1 MPALQLDHIGFL
13 TASLEHSIAA
23 WRRLGFSVT
32 SPRVL
37 WQTAGAETVPR
48 SLGQSSAHV
57 MFNRTYLEITAI
69 NDADPAHHLAP
80 WRRAVEAPAILA
92 LAAAEPVTVQQGL
105 RAAGHAVSAP
115 GVALRQIEYGAHRG
129 EARFEWFMWQRHESP
144 EWLVCVLRH
153 LTPELVF
160 QSAVQEHANG
170 ALELSEVYQSV
181 GAAPS
186 AGLRFASAADGVRLL
201 SEGEFDKWL
210 ELDMSAAAVHAAS
223 TARVALRVVVR
234 DVAAAGVCLQ
244 SAGVDWAQTAQ
255 GLRIAPEDAGG
266 AWLLLSAA

>member
-80 WRRAVEAPAILA
+80 WRSAVEAPAILA
-92 LAAAEPVTVQQGL
+92 LAAAEPLTVQQGL

-186 AGLRFASAADGVRLL
+186 AGLRFASDALNSLRPDWAHGNQLVMTNWTPKSKYR
-201 SEGEFDKWL
+201 S
-210 ELDMSAAAVHAAS
+210 
-223 TARVALRVVVR
+223 RVASVTKVPEIRPASR
-234 DVAAAGVCLQ
+234 IRRRAPSIVA
-244 SAGVDWAQTAQ
+244 
-255 GLRIAPEDAGG
+255 
-266 AWLLLSAA
+266 